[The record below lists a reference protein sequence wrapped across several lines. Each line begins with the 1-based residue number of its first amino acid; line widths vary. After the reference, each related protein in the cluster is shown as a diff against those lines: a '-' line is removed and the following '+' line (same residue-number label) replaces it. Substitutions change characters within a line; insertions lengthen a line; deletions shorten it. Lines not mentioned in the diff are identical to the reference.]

1 MPRHW
6 NPWAPLTLQEPDGP
20 FTRWKLDRLESAPA
34 ACLQWLAGAPGLA
47 STPVPDRTTGNAGTA
62 GQCGW
67 QAASR
72 IGQIGQARFSSP
84 FMLTCGAAV
93 ALARWDLEPDALVA
107 IVVDLPSGVAYA
119 ELTAVASDI
128 VAYHDSTSRTQPL
141 VLVMTQD
148 YAQVLGQTIQAI
160 RPGLPLLVIDQ
171 VGLGEG
177 DFVDIGLPMLDGRA
191 VPLSIKTLVFYD

>member
-1 MPRHW
+1 MCIR
-6 NPWAPLTLQEPDGP
+6 
-20 FTRWKLDRLESAPA
+20 DRV
-34 ACLQWLAGAPGLA
+34 G
-47 STPVPDRTTGNAGTA
+47 
-62 GQCGW
+62 
-67 QAASR
+67 
-72 IGQIGQARFSSP
+72 
-84 FMLTCGAAV
+84 V
-93 ALARWDLEPDALVA
+93 ALARWDLERDALVA